1 MPDEENGSSTTES
14 TCDASNPTDLSE
26 DGGITTDKASNRIRP
41 RTSSPFVQFIDNKRK
56 HLERQLSA
64 AKRDQI
70 LIDEARED
78 NKSRKEL
85 ADTLLQSNQ
94 VFAQS
99 MQAVSSSMMTLTR
112 SFELLSHALMAPQ
125 PQQSFTFTQPQSP
138 YSQSY
143 IGMMGNAH
151 VTEYEDET
159 TLHSFSMGHKQ

>member
-1 MPDEENGSSTTES
+1 M
-14 TCDASNPTDLSE
+14 
-26 DGGITTDKASNRIRP
+26 
-41 RTSSPFVQFIDNKRK
+41 
-56 HLERQLSA
+56 
-64 AKRDQI
+64 
-70 LIDEARED
+70 IDEARED

-99 MQAVSSSMMTLTR
+99 MQAVSLSMMTLTR